1 MPLICLFSHF
11 SLHILN
17 HLLTEAHIYISNI
30 YDRDGN
36 TGWLNCCLLPAYPL
50 PPSSTIPILLP
61 CLKFR
66 WSSTIQLHSLLYEYL
81 IDVNYSEKIN
91 VIIFCTDY

>member
-1 MPLICLFSHF
+1 MNLSLETVFYAANYFDRFVSMNHCNVRSLMMPLICLFSHF

-17 HLLTEAHIYISNI
+17 YLLTEAHIYISNI

-66 WSSTIQLHSLLYEYL
+66 
-81 IDVNYSEKIN
+81 
-91 VIIFCTDY
+91 